1 MASRRSSSASM
12 ASLMNAAMRLG
23 PTSASMRCRCSSVR
37 RTFVS
42 LTLSGGR
49 PIRAGVSVP
58 EKFVKVIEKASP
70 LIDIISV
77 PGYITGDGYEING
90 RTQMAKIIDT
100 RKTPLP
106 LNDAARPFAVIFGGR
121 VVGRYETQTKAK
133 RRLRGLTPC
142 VTVQPLERNPFYDN
156 VQWVRS

>member
-1 MASRRSSSASM
+1 MASRLASSAST
-12 ASLMNAAMRLG
+12 ASRMKTAMRLG
-23 PTSASMRCRCSSVR
+23 PTSASMRCRWSSVR

-42 LTLSGGR
+42 FTFSGGR

-90 RTQMAKIIDT
+90 RTQMT
-100 RKTPLP
+100 TPLTAY
-106 LNDAARPFAVIFGGR
+106 LKGYHAGLASLGIAA
-121 VVGRYETQTKAK
+121 
-133 RRLRGLTPC
+133 
-142 VTVQPLERNPFYDN
+142 NPFVRGSDESNEWMRGYHEGYGVYDGGYPE
-156 VQWVRS
+156 

>member
-77 PGYITGDGYEING
+77 PGYITGDGYKING
-90 RTQMAKIIDT
+90 RTQMT
-100 RKTPLP
+100 TPLTAYLKGYHAGLASLGITINP
-106 LNDAARPFAVIFGGR
+106 YAQD
-121 VVGRYETQTKAK
+121 TKEWADW
-133 RRLRGLTPC
+133 LRGYR
-142 VTVQPLERNPFYDN
+142 EGYRIDN
-156 VQWVRS
+156 GEDW